1 MPNIIDYLKWRGD
14 IPFSVIP
21 FNDVDNLIFT
31 QLCFVD
37 FTNIVSNKADECIS
51 FHLAARKALS
61 RLGPKSKKLG
71 MMIPDEILH
80 LLEIA
85 AVSPRYRNIDL
96 CGFVS
101 FTDTQIETQF
111 AAISA
116 VISENEVVVCFRGTD
131 DSIIGW
137 KEDFNMTLLPN
148 VPSQKMSVNY
158 LDNIN
163 STYPEKYI
171 YVCGHSKGGNLSI
184 YSSVNSSLDTKTKIK
199 RIYNND
205 GPGFKSEF
213 YLSENYHAVKD
224 KVYTVIPQNSI
235 VGLMFEQDNDS
246 LKVVKSSKNGVF
258 QHDIF
263 SWQVMGTS
271 IEKAVL
277 SKDTV
282 NDKKI
287 FNAWIEGMDIE
298 DRKEAINTIFDFLM
312 SYGATTL
319 TEAIS
324 NSPKLL
330 RNYRELPEE
339 KRKLISTAFKIFF
352 HERIKT
358 VIEPFT
364 PLIKSVF
371 KKKDEENTDDPQN

>member
-1 MPNIIDYLKWRGD
+1 M
-14 IPFSVIP
+14 
-21 FNDVDNLIFT
+21 
-31 QLCFVD
+31 
-37 FTNIVSNKADECIS
+37 
-51 FHLAARKALS
+51 
-61 RLGPKSKKLG
+61 
-71 MMIPDEILH
+71 
-80 LLEIA
+80 
-85 AVSPRYRNIDL
+85 
-96 CGFVS
+96 
-101 FTDTQIETQF
+101 
-111 AAISA
+111 
-116 VISENEVVVCFRGTD
+116 
-131 DSIIGW
+131 
-137 KEDFNMTLLPN
+137 
-148 VPSQKMSVNY
+148 
-158 LDNIN
+158 
-163 STYPEKYI
+163 
-171 YVCGHSKGGNLSI
+171 
-184 YSSVNSSLDTKTKIK
+184 
-199 RIYNND
+199 
-205 GPGFKSEF
+205 
-213 YLSENYHAVKD
+213 
-224 KVYTVIPQNSI
+224 
-235 VGLMFEQDNDS
+235 
-246 LKVVKSSKNGVF
+246 KSSKNGVF

-271 IEKAVL
+271 IEKAEL